1 MTVKELIE
9 QLSKLDPELEVLGEF
24 DSDGDGFMMKMDVT
38 KVYVGDGIDDSGYG
52 DENEDY
58 CILEITGKDY

>member
-24 DSDGDGFMMKMDVT
+24 DSDGDNFMMKMDVT
-38 KVYVGDGIDDSGYG
+38 DVYVGDGVDDSGYG

-58 CILEITGKDY
+58 CILKITGKDY